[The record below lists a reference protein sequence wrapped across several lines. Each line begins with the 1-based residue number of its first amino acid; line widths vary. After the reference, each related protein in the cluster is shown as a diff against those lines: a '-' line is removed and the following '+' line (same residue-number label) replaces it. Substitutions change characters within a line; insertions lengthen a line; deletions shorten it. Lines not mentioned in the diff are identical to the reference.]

1 MKTIRVKSYLDIP
14 INFTGVVEYLV
25 NGTKYWH
32 KEGKWHREDGPAI
45 EYSNGNK
52 SWYIEG
58 KSYVEEIAIAGKFYL
73 GKEKGKYD
81 LEWFRFLTEE
91 GIEEYPNIPGIR
103 YKFLE
108 LIYS

>member
-1 MKTIRVKSYLDIP
+1 MNKIKINSVIEIP
-14 INFTGVVEYLV
+14 KDYTGIVLYPNLA
-25 NGTKYWH
+25 TYWY
-32 KEGKWHREDGPAI
+32 KERKLHRIDGPAI
-45 EYSNGNK
+45 EYNNGNN

-58 KSYVEEIAIAGKFYL
+58 KSYIEEIDVAGKLYL

-91 GIEEYPNIPGIR
+91 GIEEYPNIPGMK
-103 YKFLE
+103 YEFLE